1 MKFPSFNINPT
12 TLLIGAGAVL
22 LAPMVLSVASG
33 LLRSATKFGIKTA
46 MISYDKGKEI
56 VSEATDT
63 VSEITSEAK
72 TEVFGE
78 PKKKPKK
85 AAAAT

>member
-22 LAPMVLSVASG
+22 LAPMALAVASG
-33 LLRSATKFGIKTA
+33 LFKSATKFGIKTA
-46 MISYDKGKEI
+46 MISYNKGKEI
-56 VSEATDT
+56 VSDTTDA
-63 VSEITSEAK
+63 VSVITSEAK
-72 TEVFGE
+72 SEVFGN
-78 PKKKPKK
+78 PKKKPQK